1 MKARELREKT
11 NQELRG
17 TYQTLSEELFN
28 ARFQH
33 YNGQLENTQKIPSL
47 RRDLARVKTLMRQR
61 ELGLAKAPG
70 EATPVGKI
78 GKE

>member
-1 MKARELREKT
+1 MRPNELREKT

-17 TYQTLSEELFN
+17 ILQTTSEELFN

-33 YNGQLENTQKIPSL
+33 YNGQLENTQKLLFL
-47 RRDLARVKTLMRQR
+47 RRELARVKTILRQR
-61 ELGLAKAPG
+61 ELGLARSPN
-70 EATPVGKI
+70 EPATPKP

>member
-1 MKARELREKT
+1 MKSRELREKT

-17 TYQTLSEELFN
+17 LLQSTTEDLFN

-33 YNGQLENTQKIPSL
+33 HNGQLENTQKLHIL
-47 RRDLARVKTLMRQR
+47 RRDLARIRTLLQQR
-61 ELGLAKAPG
+61 ELGISHAPN
-70 EATPVGKI
+70 EAAPVR

>member
-1 MKARELREKT
+1 MKAHELREKT

-17 TYQTLSEELFN
+17 LLRGMEEELFN

-33 YNGQLENTQKIPSL
+33 YNGQLENTQKLPSL
-47 RRDLARVKTLMRQR
+47 RRDLSRLKTLLRQR
-61 ELGLAKAPG
+61 ELGHLKAPD
-70 EATPVGKI
+70 EATPVK